1 VDSDLHE
8 LIHIL
13 VKIDNLT
20 KRVHVLVDE
29 LNRKDSCRELHE
41 QAIKK
46 MVEGNGPTDKRRV

>member
-1 VDSDLHE
+1 MDSDLHE

-41 QAIKK
+41 KTIRG
-46 MVEGNGPTDKRRV
+46 MMDGTPDKERA